1 MTNEEKVILLT
12 LSKIMVYPD
21 HDFEQE
27 RTMIEEFLKES
38 LPSKK
43 TQKEIMSRLRS
54 LYQLSL
60 VDLQKLYV
68 ETFDYKDKTSLY
80 LTSHELGDSRKRGD
94 SLIKLQK
101 LIYESGFEYEGKE
114 LADYI
119 PMLLEFLAVAPEGE
133 AVNRLSK
140 RLAFAI
146 HRVMNHL
153 PASHPYYRVME
164 LLMMFVFEIPSSE
177 DITLLEKEREEADL
191 DELPYPL
198 MYR

>member
-27 RTMIEEFLKES
+27 RTMIEEFIKEN

-94 SLIKLQK
+94 ALIKLQK